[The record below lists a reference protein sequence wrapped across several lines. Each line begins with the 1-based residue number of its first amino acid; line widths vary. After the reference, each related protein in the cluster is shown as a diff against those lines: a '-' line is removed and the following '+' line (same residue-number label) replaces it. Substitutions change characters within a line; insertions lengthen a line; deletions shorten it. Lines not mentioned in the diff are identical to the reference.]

1 MILSHET
8 SRIYHI
14 RRRWC
19 SGGIAY
25 PKDTFGV
32 RETSCLHLGTLL
44 PSTYYLVAQDKNTRQ
59 IYVIT
64 DIHSSPFDAYDFRAT
79 VRSESDR
86 IYIAFDNASLYVCS
100 SDFIYNCSISHNSPY
115 NKAKMI
121 RFCELPNNTL
131 NLAHKVMLLDAINY
145 DKAFKNMSSLSVP
158 KIKCPYLTKR
168 A

>member
-1 MILSHET
+1 MKLVAYIIYAVVGVLAVLRIPKILLA
-8 SRIYHI
+8 
-14 RRRWC
+14 
-19 SGGIAY
+19 SGKRLVYI
-25 PKDTFGV
+25 
-32 RETSCLHLGTLL
+32 LGTLL

-59 IYVIT
+59 LYVIT

-121 RFCELPNNTL
+121 RFCDLPNNTL
-131 NLAHKVMLLDAINY
+131 NLAHKVMLLDAIYY
-145 DKAFKNMSSLSVP
+145 DKFFKNMSSLTVP
-158 KIKCPYLTKR
+158 KKKCPSLTKR